1 MTHASWW
8 WAYCTPGSAY
18 SYRLMSETDDEVTRM
33 EMCALLEPVTVSGQ
47 HVLLVA
53 QKLSIQPGLR
63 EHREE
68 LIAATQNVMLG
79 VVKVQ

>member
-1 MTHASWW
+1 MN
-8 WAYCTPGSAY
+8 
-18 SYRLMSETDDEVTRM
+18 ETEDEVTRM

-47 HVLLVA
+47 HVLLVS
-53 QKLSIQPGLR
+53 QKLSIQPGLP

-68 LIAATQNVMLG
+68 LITATQNVMLG